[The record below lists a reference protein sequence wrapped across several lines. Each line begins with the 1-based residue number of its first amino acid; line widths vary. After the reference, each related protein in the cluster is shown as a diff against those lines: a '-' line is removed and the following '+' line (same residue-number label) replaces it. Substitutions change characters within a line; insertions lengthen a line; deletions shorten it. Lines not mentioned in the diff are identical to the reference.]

1 MNNTSKRFSLLLNRF
16 LEKRI
21 EQRGELNELASL
33 FNTLSQEEID
43 QVLRTIY
50 DDTLISSSLSENLR
64 SEEMLKQILA
74 NKEDEPRPTS
84 SFSFPYLKFAAAAIL
99 IGFAIGLF
107 IFQIKNK
114 QSDLQPIAISQN
126 QLNDIPPGG
135 NKAILKMANGTT
147 IVLTDSPNGLLA
159 RDQAA
164 SIQKIND
171 GQLIFDAN
179 TFVAEESSTNRW
191 NTVETPRGGQ
201 YQIQLPDGSKVW
213 LNAASSLRFPSQ
225 FRGKERKV
233 ELRGEAYFEVT
244 KHSQQA
250 FKVVSEHLE
259 VQVLGTNFNLSDYDD
274 TMSKT
279 TLINGSVKIKHGDQ
293 TKLLKPGQQALLH
306 QKEVLSILDNVD
318 IESEIAWKNG
328 LFIFK
333 DASIQRVMEQI
344 ARWYDI
350 EIEYRGP
357 RSKKLL
363 NGSVSRNV
371 NLSELMNMLAY
382 TGVDYEIQERKVII
396 KN

>member
-21 EQRGELNELASL
+21 QKEELNELASL